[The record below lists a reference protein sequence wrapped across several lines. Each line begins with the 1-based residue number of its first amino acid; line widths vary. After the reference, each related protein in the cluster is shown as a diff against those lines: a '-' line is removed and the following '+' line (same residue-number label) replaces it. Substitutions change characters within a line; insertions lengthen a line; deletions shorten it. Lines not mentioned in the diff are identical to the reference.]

1 MKNRL
6 IIALFIVMASVAI
19 YAAGTTIRSLSA
31 KTSDTDIIVE
41 WTSSTEVNLKEYQIE
56 RKSDQSSFIY
66 VSTEEAQGD
75 NSQYTYVDDKAFMSK
90 GDADDQILKG
100 KDYFYRLKFVGEDGS
115 ISYSDPVPVTQHINS
130 VQRTWG
136 MIKEMFR

>member
-1 MKNRL
+1 MKNKV
-6 IIALFIVMASVAI
+6 IIALVLILASAAI
-19 YAAGTTIRSLSA
+19 YAAGTSIRSLTA
-31 KTSDTDIIVE
+31 KTNDTDIIVD
-41 WTSSTEVNLKEYQIE
+41 WISTKEVNLKEYQLE
-56 RKSDQSSFIY
+56 RKGDNNVFVY
-66 VSTEEAQGD
+66 VTTEEAQGD
-75 NSQYTYVDDKAFMSK
+75 NSRYSYVDDKAFMSK
-90 GDADDQILKG
+90 GENGDEVLAG